1 MSVQEIQ
8 KNLDNAILNIKTN
21 ILKTLEIETA
31 LSISMNFEA
40 EGRPAWTPS
49 KKRGKAK
56 GTKTLRITSKMS
68 KVSVVKDIA
77 NSRVVIFPN
86 PLARAYSR
94 IHQEGGVINHPGNK
108 LKFVKNK
115 SGKTVFG
122 KSSRK
127 RGVVKEV
134 KGRPYQ
140 IEITQR
146 LWMVIPPV
154 DFPRIISNVAKAA
167 KL

>member
-1 MSVQEIQ
+1 MSIQEIQ
-8 KNLDNAILNIKTN
+8 KNLDNAILNVKTN
-21 ILKTLEIETA
+21 ILKTLRTEVE
-31 LSISMNFEA
+31 LSIAINFES

-56 GTKTLRITSKMS
+56 GTKTLRISGKMS
-68 KVSVVKDIA
+68 EVSVVEDIT
-77 NSRVVIFPN
+77 NSRVIIFPN

-94 IHQEGGVINHPGNK
+94 IHQEGGVINHPGSK

-127 RGVVKEV
+127 RGVVREI
-134 KGRPYQ
+134 KGKPYQ
-140 IEITQR
+140 IEIPPR

-154 DFPRIISNVAKAA
+154 DFPRIISNVVKAA